1 MTTDIITA
9 AEETASLADLAQ
21 LCENRAGTYRFLARL
36 YRTEIDEALLEEMRE
51 MLFPASTGN
60 AQLDEGYYLI
70 AKHLSNTWENA
81 LVDLAVDYS
90 RCFVGH
96 GLDAFSAAYP
106 FESIYTSEKRLL
118 MQAARDE
125 VLAIYRSEGLGKQ
138 AGWREGEDHLA
149 VELEFMQILCERC
162 AEALRRG
169 DEDEAARILATQRNF
184 LADHLISWTPMLT
197 SDLRKFAKTGTYQGL
212 ASLTD
217 GFLSVEEELLDD
229 LLAEEGE

>member
-1 MTTDIITA
+1 MTTELIAI
-9 AEETASLADLAQ
+9 EETASLAELAQ
-21 LCENRAGTYRFLARL
+21 LCLNRAGTYGFIARL
-36 YRTEIDEALLEEMRE
+36 YRTEIDEPLLNEMRE

-60 AQLDEGYYLI
+60 GQIDEGHYLI
-70 AKHLSNTWENA
+70 AKRLSNTWDNA

-96 GLDAFSAAYP
+96 GLNAFSAAYP

-138 AGWREGEDHLA
+138 ACWREGEDHLA
-149 VELEFMQILCERC
+149 AELEFMQVLCERC
-162 AEALRRG
+162 AEALSQD
-169 DEDEAARILATQRNF
+169 DENEAVRLLSTQRNF
-184 LADHLISWTPMLT
+184 LNDHLISWTPMLT
-197 SDLRKFAKTGTYQGL
+197 SDLRSFAKTGMYQGL

-217 GFLSVEEELLDD
+217 GFLTVEEELLES
-229 LLAEEGE
+229 LLIEEE